1 MGNKVSIISNS
12 KGDDTATGAELQY
25 RHGVLKRLN
34 ASCKELKKSVAN
46 AVMHMESTPQHL
58 RGVGTGYLNLCAC
71 LKHGGGSGG
80 STHSRRQAEG
90 SERVAFSRSI
100 VDCQL
105 ANESYI
111 GFQSFCD
118 AMDDLKAGA
127 CAKFRAEIHEKLT
140 KELGKMLADTKRA
153 LALGKKAKGSM
164 SRFSNA
170 AKLVSR
176 QESAAASQGKNLSA
190 KRSYT
195 KAVSDRNAKEKEFT
209 AALEVFDQHYE
220 EVMAAAQE
228 FCGSTTDVF
237 LDSVVACYR
246 EIITMLD
253 VVDTPQWSRFR
264 SEERDMVLHQMPGV
278 GFSESAARNQNDNKS
293 SVTTEPKRLD

>member
-1 MGNKVSIISNS
+1 MGNKVSIINNS
-12 KGDDTATGAELQY
+12 GDGTATGAELQY

-34 ASCKELKKSVAN
+34 ASCKELKKSVAD
-46 AVMHMESTPQHL
+46 AVMHTESTPQHL

-71 LKHGGGSGG
+71 LKHGGGSAG
-80 STHSRRQAEG
+80 STHSLRQVEG
-90 SERVAFSRSI
+90 GERVAFSRSK
-100 VDCQL
+100 VDRQL
-105 ANESYI
+105 ANESYM

-127 CAKFRAEIHEKLT
+127 CATFRAEIHEKFT
-140 KELGKMLADTKRA
+140 KELGEMLADTKRA
-153 LALGKKAKGSM
+153 LALGKKVKCSM

-176 QESAAASQGKNLSA
+176 QESAAASKGKDLSVN
-190 KRSYT
+190 KSYT

-209 AALEVFDQHYE
+209 ASLEAFNRQYE

-228 FCGSTTDVF
+228 FCRSTTDVF

-253 VVDTPQWSRFR
+253 VVDTPQRSRFR
-264 SEERDMVLHQMPGV
+264 SEERDIVLQQMPGV
-278 GFSESAARNQNDNKS
+278 GFSESAARNQTDNKS
-293 SVTTEPKRLD
+293 SVATEPKRLD